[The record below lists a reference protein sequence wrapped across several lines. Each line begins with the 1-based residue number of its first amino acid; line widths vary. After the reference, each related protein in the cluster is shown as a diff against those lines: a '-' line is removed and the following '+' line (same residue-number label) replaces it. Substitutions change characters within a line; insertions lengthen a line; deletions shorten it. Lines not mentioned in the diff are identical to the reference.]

1 MRKFVMAMLCAA
13 IAVPAIA
20 KERTVIEALPAQ
32 FVANMTITAID
43 IDYSD
48 AAKPAILAL
57 DDRARANRSTLGLPR
72 FDPAARNADTD
83 YTTIPT
89 TPMLSQM
96 ITDTSRAWKSGG
108 GSNVRLKI
116 AVDTIKF
123 ARKSNI
129 AFGKPL
135 DRAFGVLT
143 NTDDFY
149 GDDDEIA
156 GFVDVYAADNK
167 RIASFYIDVVNS
179 YSGVLALPIRG
190 GNVREKLAEEF
201 SREIMRCLSTPKC
214 NRNQRSAS

>member
-1 MRKFVMAMLCAA
+1 MRKTVMMMACVALAMPLA
-13 IAVPAIA
+13 A
-20 KERTVIEALPAQ
+20 KERTVVQPLPKE
-32 FVANMTITAID
+32 FVANVTVIGVD

-48 AAKPAILAL
+48 ATKPAILAL
-57 DDRARANRSTLGLPR
+57 DDRARVNRGEQGLPR
-72 FDPAARNADTD
+72 FDPGPGLNKGD
-83 YTTIPT
+83 YATIPT

-96 ITDTSRAWKSGG
+96 VIDTTRNAKLTG
-108 GSNVRLKI
+108 GSDVRLKI

-123 ARKSNI
+123 AKKSNI

-179 YSGVLALPIRG
+179 YSGVLTLPIRG

-201 SREIMRCLSTPKC
+201 SREITRCLSTPKC
-214 NRNQRSAS
+214 NRYKRNAS